1 MSDSCYLK
9 SWMNSKKK
17 SIGKKNIQ
25 RHSQDR
31 TYQVKEEAA
40 SYISEQFSSSC
51 FLPLHGSSMSQIS
64 PKFLWYKTKYN
75 HLTRPSRTGVTSR
88 NPRDSVFTKAPSSA
102 NTMHVCFPVYRD
114 IQIDDQIHFFSIDS
128 TRCLEKTKTKGDN
141 WTCLKRCLC
150 IATHMGASVHVVTR
164 VAATL

>member
-1 MSDSCYLK
+1 
-9 SWMNSKKK
+9 MNSKKK

-25 RHSQDR
+25 QHSQDR

-40 SYISEQFSSSC
+40 GYISEQFSSSY

-75 HLTRPSRTGVTSR
+75 HLTRPSRTGVIST

-141 WTCLKRCLC
+141 
-150 IATHMGASVHVVTR
+150 
-164 VAATL
+164 